1 MDCREAFPLIS
12 PYLDEELPGDKRAAL
27 LEHTASCQACAYE
40 LFLQESLCAT
50 LKNMAGDIQAPPELC
65 GMVMNGVAKQRR
77 GFLRVLS
84 PRLQRVIAAAATVL
98 IMAGGSAGL
107 TVALK
112 TDAGSK
118 MIGYY
123 NTPPAITEPAPVISP
138 VPEGDG
144 STSPGQNSTI
154 PPATGGKSF
163 VAQGQG
169 TGTGGAPQTG
179 STNEEPQAAASNGLN
194 SNSSNI
200 LGVAGTSAVEGPRVF
215 LNTEI
220 KVDSTVMTIAVDE
233 LDAARAKAV
242 SLAIDAG
249 AVAHVYPEQNNG
261 KNMLYMRLKVAPEQ
275 SAKLID
281 GLNSLGVVIDRQDES
296 KDITSIYNETL
307 VNYNSLQYLKSVEA
321 DDSVKQQLEAQAT
334 SCKQQ
339 LDTWTEEAGSRVIN
353 LWLESEN

>member
-12 PYLDEELPGDKRAAL
+12 PYLDEELPGDKRTAL

-65 GMVMNGVAKQRR
+65 GLVMNRVAKQRR

-123 NTPPAITEPAPVISP
+123 NTPPAITEPAPVISS

-144 STSPGQNSTI
+144 NSGPGQNSTA
-154 PPATGGKSF
+154 PPAAGDNSF
-163 VAQGQG
+163 AAQGQG
-169 TGTGGAPQTG
+169 AGTGGAPETG
-179 STNEEPQAAASNGLN
+179 STHEEPLTAASNGPSN
-194 SNSSNI
+194 SNTMS
-200 LGVAGTSAVEGPRVF
+200 AAATSAAEGPRAF
-215 LNTEI
+215 LNTEV
-220 KVDSTVMTIAVDE
+220 KVESTVMKIAVDE
-233 LDAARAKAV
+233 LDGARAQAV

-281 GLNSLGVVIDRQDES
+281 GLNGLGVLVDRQDES
-296 KDITSIYNETL
+296 KEITSIYNETL
-307 VNYNSLQYLKSVEA
+307 VNYNSLQYLMSVEA
-321 DDSVKQQLEAQAT
+321 DNSVKQQLEAQAA
-334 SCKQQ
+334 SYRQQ
-339 LDTWTEEAGSRVIN
+339 LDTWAEEAGSRVIN